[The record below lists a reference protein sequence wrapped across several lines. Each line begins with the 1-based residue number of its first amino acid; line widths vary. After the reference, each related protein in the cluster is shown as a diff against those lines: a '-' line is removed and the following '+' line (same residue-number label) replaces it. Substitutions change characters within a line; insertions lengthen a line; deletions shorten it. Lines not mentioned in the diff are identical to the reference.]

1 MKLREWNARLHGLV
15 IFRSLLDDPVVA
27 KFADL
32 TDRMEAGA
40 PGYGPVCDA
49 VAQFEAALFEHTTNW
64 GSYLS
69 AAVLEAETVCVRQA
83 AAGTLAPVLQTALD
97 SELAFLQALCGLTLD
112 ELLAAAGSA
121 AGQAQELDF
130 LPRWETAQLDLPA
143 AYAQRMSEVGKK
155 GYGMFAKHHVFTVEN
170 GQLVPVKYP
179 DPQKLSELPGY
190 EKEREKVIANTRA
203 LLAGSPANNVL
214 LYGDAGTGKSST
226 VKAIANEYA
235 ADGLRLV
242 EVKKNQ
248 LYQIPDLMDQ
258 LAANPLKFILFI
270 DDLSFSSNDD
280 NFAALKAILEGSV
293 GGRARNIAVYAT
305 SNRRHLIKETLTDRT
320 GDDIHE
326 ADTRQELMSLSARFG
341 LTVTFQRPEKARFE
355 AILTEL
361 ARQHHI
367 EMPHDELL
375 VKAEAFAI
383 RAGGRSPRVAKQFI
397 EQCEAGVQK

>member
-1 MKLREWNARLHGLV
+1 MQLREWNARLHGLV
-15 IFRSLLDDPVVA
+15 VFRALLGDPVVA
-27 KFADL
+27 KLAAL
-32 TDRMEAGA
+32 TDRLEAADDTIA
-40 PGYGPVCDA
+40 PLCDA
-49 VAQFEAALFEHTTNW
+49 VAAFEAALFAHTTNL
-64 GSYLS
+64 GDYLS
-69 AAVLEAETVCVRQA
+69 NAVLETETVCVRQA
-83 AAGTLAPVLQTALD
+83 AAGQLSPVMEAALN
-97 SELAFLQALCGLTLD
+97 SELNFLQKLCGLTLD
-112 ELLAAAGSA
+112 TLLEAADRQNRELA
-121 AGQAQELDF
+121 F
-130 LPRWETAQLDLPA
+130 LPRWEARQLDLTA
-143 AYAQRMSEVGKK
+143 AYNQRMREAGKK

-242 EVKKNQ
+242 
-248 LYQIPDLMDQ
+248 
-258 LAANPLKFILFI
+258 AANPLKFILFI

-341 LTVTFQRPEKARFE
+341 LTVTFQRPEKARFA
-355 AILTEL
+355 AILEEL
-361 ARQHHI
+361 AKQHHI
-367 EMPHDELL
+367 QMPMEELL

-397 EQCEAGVQK
+397 EQCESGVQK